1 MLNHLIRKSKCNHYH
16 SYFENFK
23 HNSKKIWKGINE
35 LINRSKCKNTDKIQL
50 RINNNIINDDNMIAN
65 HFNRYFTSIASNL
78 VDKLGTT
85 TSNYSNY
92 LKNPNS
98 KSFFVTPVVSN
109 EVQSVI
115 NNLDENKSADS
126 YDLPPKLIKLSSE
139 SILTPL
145 THLINASFSSGYYPK
160 LLKYAKVIPIYMG
173 KSPCEVSNYRP
184 ISLLPYLNRICEKL
198 MYKRL
203 ISFIDENKIIYEHQF
218 GFQKGK
224 STSQAIL
231 DMSTKIVTAIEN
243 KELSCCVFLDFAK
256 AFDTVDHHIL
266 IKKLDYYGIRG
277 TAQDWF
283 KSYLS
288 NRTQR
293 VSINGVL
300 SKDLQIKY
308 GVPQGSVLGP
318 LLFLLYIN
326 DIRFSSKVLN
336 FHIFVDDTSIFF
348 ADNNI
353 NNLEN
358 TINKELEN
366 VSDWLMANK
375 LTLNLSK
382 SNFLLIRPSQKKLAR
397 KIELM

>member
-1 MLNHLIRKSKCNHYH
+1 MLNHLIRKSKRNHYH

-65 HFNRYFTSIASNL
+65 HFNQYFTSIASNL

-160 LLKYAKVIPIYMG
+160 LLKYAKVIPIYKG
-173 KSPCEVSNYRP
+173 KSPYEVSNYRP
-184 ISLLPYLNRICEKL
+184 ISLLPYFNRICEKL

-266 IKKLDYYGIRG
+266 IKKLDYYSIRG

-300 SKDLQIKY
+300 IKR
-308 GVPQGSVLGP
+308 SR
-318 LLFLLYIN
+318 
-326 DIRFSSKVLN
+326 DKTRRSS
-336 FHIFVDDTSIFF
+336 
-348 ADNNI
+348 
-353 NNLEN
+353 
-358 TINKELEN
+358 
-366 VSDWLMANK
+366 
-375 LTLNLSK
+375 
-382 SNFLLIRPSQKKLAR
+382 R
-397 KIELM
+397 